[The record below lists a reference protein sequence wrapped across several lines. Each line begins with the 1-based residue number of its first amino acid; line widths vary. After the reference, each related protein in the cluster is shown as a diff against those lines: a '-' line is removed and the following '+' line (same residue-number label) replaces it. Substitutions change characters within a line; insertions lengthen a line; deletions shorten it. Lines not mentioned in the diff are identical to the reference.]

1 MSRMNSRSV
10 LALALL
16 TLSICA
22 AGCGSSAQSDRPAT
36 YPVSGT
42 VTMNGQPVADAN
54 VNFQLAD
61 GSRSASGVTNSQ
73 GRFELTTF
81 AAGDGALP
89 GEYLVAITQFEK
101 PPKGAGVPD
110 DHPDYNP
117 TLGDFVPR
125 NLLPEKYA
133 NPQTSGLTATV
144 SESGATVSF
153 ELTD

>member
-1 MSRMNSRSV
+1 
-10 LALALL
+10 
-16 TLSICA
+16 
-22 AGCGSSAQSDRPAT
+22 
-36 YPVSGT
+36 
-42 VTMNGQPVADAN
+42 MNGQPVADAN

-89 GEYLVAITQFEK
+89 GEYLVAVTQFEK

-117 TLGDFVPR
+117 TLGNFVPR

-133 NPQTSGLTATV
+133 NPQTSELTATV